1 MISSG
6 CSILGVGSDDGGSLR
21 FPAAFTGIYSFMPS
35 STRISR
41 IGIFEGNSKKFR
53 NGLITTG
60 GSLGPLG
67 RNTEDLKLLLENVF
81 GEFGEKDFFTS

>member
-1 MISSG
+1 MNPWDYTRTAGGSSGGEAALICSG

-21 FPAAFTGIYSFMPS
+21 FPAAFTGIYSFMPT

-41 IGIFEGNSKKFR
+41 IGIFEGNSKKFK

-67 RNTEDLKLLLENVF
+67 RNT
-81 GEFGEKDFFTS
+81 